1 MAVRALLLPR
11 AVRFSQICYDP
22 RPLAGH
28 PTIVSPIHVVL
39 YVSFMSKDKQQPIF
53 RVIFINQGQV
63 YELYARQIFQSEL
76 WGFLEI
82 EELVFGERSQMLVDP
97 GEEKLKS
104 QFEGV
109 NRSFIPLQ
117 AIVRIDEVERVGQ
130 AKISEAKGGSN
141 VMSFPMPP
149 GPGNN

>member
-1 MAVRALLLPR
+1 MLRDLQSGAPGARL
-11 AVRFSQICYDP
+11 SQTPCVMCE
-22 RPLAGH
+22 
-28 PTIVSPIHVVL
+28 T
-39 YVSFMSKDKQQPIF
+39 MSKDKQQPIF
-53 RVIFINQGQV
+53 RVIFFNEW
-63 YELYARQIFQSEL
+63 ELCEIYSRQIYRSEL

-109 NRSFIPLQ
+109 NRSFIPLH
-117 AIVRIDEVERVGQ
+117 AILSIDEVERAGQ
-130 AKISEAKGGSN
+130 AKISEAKGGGN

-149 GPGNN
+149 GPGPSQG